1 MKFFERIRNI
11 RLVLIVIAIVIAILS
26 LVTSNILITDLQKE
40 ETNKMEVW
48 AEAMRS
54 YNQADETVDLNL
66 VLKVING
73 NNTIPVIVLD
83 SNGNVQAVRN
93 LGRSYDNDA
102 DSLQQIKLL
111 AESMKTSHKPFII
124 NLEEF
129 NDYIEVC
136 YDDSLMLKRLA
147 AYPYIQLTVV
157 VIFVI
162 IALFALFSTMK
173 AEQNKVW
180 VGLSKETA
188 HQLGTPISSL
198 MAWLEVF
205 KDSHTDDE
213 LLPEMEKDVKRLQL
227 IAERFSKIGSIPQPA
242 PADIACAIGRVVD
255 YMDRRTS
262 SKVCITTHFPNDDIQ
277 ANMVEPL
284 FEWVIENLCKN
295 AVDAMNGTGNI
306 DISLG
311 TSDDII
317 IIDVKDTGK
326 GMPKSNF
333 KSVFKPG
340 FTTKSRGWG
349 LGLSLAKRI
358 IEEYH
363 NGRIYVKE
371 SEIGSGTTFRIEM
384 KRLK

>member
-93 LGRSYDNDA
+93 LGKSYDNDT

-205 KDSHTDDE
+205 KESHTDDE

-242 PADIACAIGRVVD
+242 PADIACAIDRVVD

>member
-93 LGRSYDNDA
+93 LGKSYDNDA

-111 AESMKTSHKPFII
+111 AESMKASHKPFII